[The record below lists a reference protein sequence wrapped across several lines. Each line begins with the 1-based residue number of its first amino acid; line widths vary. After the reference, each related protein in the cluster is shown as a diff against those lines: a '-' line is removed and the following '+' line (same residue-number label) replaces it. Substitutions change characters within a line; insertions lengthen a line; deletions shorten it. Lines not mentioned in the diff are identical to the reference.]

1 MTDRFWSVLLLGVV
15 LGGLAV
21 GWAMQYVVYATYRA
35 QAEAWAV
42 KVSMQAAVA
51 DEALRLALP
60 NSVER
65 GLAWAQAVKNVRT
78 APDPSIQDARGAPKG
93 EKKK

>member
-1 MTDRFWSVLLLGVV
+1 MTDRFWSVLLLGVI

-21 GWAMQYVVYATYRA
+21 GWGMQYVVYATYRA
-35 QAEAWAV
+35 QAETWAV

-51 DEALRLALP
+51 CEALRLALP

-78 APDPSIQDARGAPKG
+78 PPDPSVRDGVLTP
-93 EKKK
+93 KKK